1 MFRWTGSS
9 QMRQMRRETG
19 RWMDGARSTRFPSL
33 RWCGDFEPRNPRQIV
48 LLLRGDPIGKVCE
61 KSALQNASIYVSW
74 TFVVKMEHYTCRWDR
89 DETNSGSSVVVSGTQ
104 AHGYFKIQNK
114 GRHPARQT
122 RCESGKKE
130 QGSHTFWEPNNLL
143 FIKTNECNK
152 INEN

>member
-1 MFRWTGSS
+1 MFPERLW
-9 QMRQMRRETG
+9 
-19 RWMDGARSTRFPSL
+19 
-33 RWCGDFEPRNPRQIV
+33 
-48 LLLRGDPIGKVCE
+48 
-61 KSALQNASIYVSW
+61 
-74 TFVVKMEHYTCRWDR
+74 
-89 DETNSGSSVVVSGTQ
+89 TNSGISVVSGTQ

-143 FIKTNECNK
+143 FIKTHECNK

>member
-1 MFRWTGSS
+1 MFPERLWLKWNITPVDETE
-9 QMRQMRRETG
+9 MRPIAE
-19 RWMDGARSTRFPSL
+19 
-33 RWCGDFEPRNPRQIV
+33 V
-48 LLLRGDPIGKVCE
+48 LLFPAHK
-61 KSALQNASIYVSW
+61 
-74 TFVVKMEHYTCRWDR
+74 
-89 DETNSGSSVVVSGTQ
+89 

-152 INEN
+152 LNEN